1 MNFKTIYPD
10 LEFCGDNAA
19 MIAWAGIQ
27 RFKRPAVNMISLT
40 IILMIITITVGGN
53 ISIEQPKTNE
63 ISKIMVSYHSY
74 IFGK

>member
-1 MNFKTIYPD
+1 
-10 LEFCGDNAA
+10 
-19 MIAWAGIQ
+19 MILKKPGIQ
-27 RFKRPAVNMISLT
+27 IFKRPAVNMISLT

>member
-1 MNFKTIYPD
+1 
-10 LEFCGDNAA
+10 
-19 MIAWAGIQ
+19 MILKKPGIQ
-27 RFKRPAVNMISLT
+27 KFKRPAVNMISLT

-63 ISKIMVSYHSY
+63 ISKITVSYHSY